1 MPVSHNGDAAH
12 SAPSAS
18 RDPRA
23 NQRERTR
30 LAIMDGARKLLHEG
44 KIPSVADAAEAARV
58 SRATAYRYF
67 PTQSALIQE
76 AVNTDLPRTWESDKR
91 HAELAS
97 FADRVECAVE
107 EMLTVTHDNDT
118 ILRGVLLLSLQQ
130 WAAIQAGDKL
140 EEEPITR
147 GRGRIPAIQAVL
159 APYRGTLTPTASR
172 RLSIALSLI
181 VGAESLVVL
190 RDIWGLEETEA
201 KDVARWIARTLA
213 QATADVPDPAVLPQL
228 SRTYATGSLP
238 PIAPR

>member
-1 MPVSHNGDAAH
+1 MPVSHNGDAEH

-30 LAIMDGARKLLHEG
+30 LAIVEGACRLLREG

-76 AVNTDLPRTWESDKR
+76 AVDTGLPTTWEPDKR
-91 HAELAS
+91 HADLAA
-97 FADRVECAVE
+97 FADRVERVVT
-107 EMLTVTHDNDT
+107 EMLTLTHDNGA

-130 WAAIQAGDKL
+130 WATIQAGDKL
-140 EEEPITR
+140 EEEPIMR
-147 GRGRIPAIQAVL
+147 GRGRIPAIEAAL
-159 APYRGTLTPTASR
+159 APYRGTLSPAALR
-172 RLSIALSLI
+172 RLTISLSLI

-190 RDIWGLEETEA
+190 SDIWNLDEAEA
-201 KDVARWIARTLA
+201 KEVARWIARTLT
-213 QATADVPDPAVLPQL
+213 QATVNA
-228 SRTYATGSLP
+228 
-238 PIAPR
+238 IE

>member
-1 MPVSHNGDAAH
+1 MPVSHNGDAQH
-12 SAPSAS
+12 SAPSVS
-18 RDPRA
+18 RDSRA

-30 LAIMDGARKLLHEG
+30 SAIMEGARKLLRDG
-44 KIPSVADAAEAARV
+44 RIPTVADAAEAAMV

-130 WAAIQAGDKL
+130 WAALQDGEKL
-140 EEEPITR
+140 EEEPIKR
-147 GRGRIPAIQAVL
+147 GTGRIPAIQAAL
-159 APYRGTLTPTASR
+159 APYQDTHTPAALR
-172 RLSIALSLI
+172 RLTIALSLI

-201 KDVARWIARTLA
+201 KEVARWIARTLA
-213 QATADVPDPAVLPQL
+213 QATADA
-228 SRTYATGSLP
+228 
-238 PIAPR
+238 I

>member
-1 MPVSHNGDAAH
+1 MPVSRNGDAEH

-30 LAIMDGARKLLHEG
+30 LAIMEGARKLLREG

-76 AVNTDLPRTWESDKR
+76 AVHTGLPNTWEPDRR
-91 HAELAS
+91 HADLMA
-97 FADRVECAVE
+97 FADRVERAVA
-107 EMLTVTHDNDT
+107 EMLTLTHDNEA

-130 WAAIQAGDKL
+130 WATIQAGDKL
-140 EEEPITR
+140 EEEPVRR
-147 GRGRIPAIQAVL
+147 GSGRIPAIQAAL
-159 APYRGTLTPTASR
+159 APYQDTLTPAALR
-172 RLSIALSLI
+172 RLTIGLSLI

-190 RDIWGLEETEA
+190 RDIWDLEETEA
-201 KDVARWIARTLA
+201 KEVARWIARTLA
-213 QATADVPDPAVLPQL
+213 QATANA
-228 SRTYATGSLP
+228 
-238 PIAPR
+238 IE

>member
-1 MPVSHNGDAAH
+1 MPVSHNGDAEH

-30 LAIMDGARKLLHEG
+30 LAIMEGARKLLREG

-76 AVNTDLPRTWESDKR
+76 AVHTGLPNTWEPDRR
-91 HAELAS
+91 HADLMA
-97 FADRVECAVE
+97 FADRVERAVA
-107 EMLTVTHDNDT
+107 EMLTLTHDNEA

-130 WAAIQAGDKL
+130 WVTIRAGDKL
-140 EEEPITR
+140 EEEPVTR
-147 GRGRIPAIQAVL
+147 GRGRIPAIQAAL
-159 APYRGTLTPTASR
+159 APYQDTLTPAALR
-172 RLSIALSLI
+172 RLTIGLSLI

-190 RDIWGLEETEA
+190 RDIWDLEETEA
-201 KDVARWIARTLA
+201 KEVARWIARTLA
-213 QATADVPDPAVLPQL
+213 QATANA
-228 SRTYATGSLP
+228 
-238 PIAPR
+238 IE

>member
-1 MPVSHNGDAAH
+1 MPVSYNGKAEH

-30 LAIMDGARKLLHEG
+30 LAIMEGARKLLHEG

-76 AVNTDLPRTWESDKR
+76 AVQTGLPTTWEPDKR
-91 HAELAS
+91 NADLTA
-97 FADRVECAVE
+97 FADRVERAIA
-107 EMLTVTHDNDT
+107 EMLTLAHDNEAV
-118 ILRGVLLLSLQQ
+118 LRGVLLLSLQQ
-130 WAAIQAGDKL
+130 WATIQAGDKL
-140 EEEPITR
+140 DEEPIRR
-147 GRGRIPAIQAVL
+147 GTGRIPAIQAAL
-159 APYRGTLTPTASR
+159 APYRGTLSPAALR
-172 RLSIALSLI
+172 RLTIGLSLI

-201 KDVARWIARTLA
+201 KEVARWIARTLT
-213 QATADVPDPAVLPQL
+213 QATVN
-228 SRTYATGSLP
+228 ATE
-238 PIAPR
+238 

>member
-1 MPVSHNGDAAH
+1 MPISHNGDAEH

-30 LAIMDGARKLLHEG
+30 LAIMEGARKLLREG

-76 AVNTDLPRTWESDKR
+76 AVHTGLPNTWEPDRR
-91 HAELAS
+91 HADLLA
-97 FADRVECAVE
+97 FADRVERAVA
-107 EMLTVTHDNDT
+107 EMLTLTHDNEA

-130 WAAIQAGDKL
+130 WATIQAGDKL
-140 EEEPITR
+140 EEEPVRR
-147 GRGRIPAIQAVL
+147 GSGRIPAIQAAL
-159 APYRGTLTPTASR
+159 APYQDTLTPAALR
-172 RLSIALSLI
+172 RLTIGLSLI

-190 RDIWGLEETEA
+190 RDIWDLEETEA
-201 KDVARWIARTLA
+201 KEVARWIARTLA
-213 QATADVPDPAVLPQL
+213 QATASA
-228 SRTYATGSLP
+228 
-238 PIAPR
+238 IE